1 MKILFEEDTPYPL
14 NRHLSG
20 HEITTVPKMGWAGIK
35 NGTLLGLV
43 EEEGFEVFL
52 TCDQNLEYQQT
63 LGRRPFAIVVFK
75 VPNKRMET
83 LLPLVPQLLAL
94 LPTVQPGLVYH
105 VETMLSE
112 GAGA

>member
-1 MKILFEEDTPYPL
+1 MKILFDEDTPYPL
-14 NRHLSG
+14 NRHLLG

-63 LGRRPFAIVVFK
+63 LSRRPFAIIVFK
-75 VPNKRMET
+75 VSNKRMET

-94 LPTVQPGLVYH
+94 LSTAQPGQTYH
-105 VETMLSE
+105 IENKISE
-112 GAGA
+112 SE